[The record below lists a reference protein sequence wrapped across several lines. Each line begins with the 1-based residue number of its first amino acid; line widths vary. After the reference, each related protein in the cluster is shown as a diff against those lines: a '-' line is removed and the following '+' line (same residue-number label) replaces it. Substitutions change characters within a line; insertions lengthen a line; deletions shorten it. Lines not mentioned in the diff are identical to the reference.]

1 MEVRARVIIQE
12 KGLYTINY
20 EGTDRIAEVS
30 GKFRYEA
37 GSVADFPTVGDY
49 VVASWPEDGSHSI
62 ISNVFPRKSAFVRK
76 SAGTINEEQVV
87 AANIDTVFICMS
99 LNQDFNLRR
108 MERYIAVAWD
118 SGATP
123 IVVLTKSDLC
133 DNVVEKVAEAERVA
147 VGVDII
153 TTSSKEEDIDSLSQ
167 YLVNG
172 KTYAF
177 IGSSG
182 VGKSTLINTL
192 IGENTLR
199 TAGIREDDDKGRHTT
214 THRELIALKNGAFVI
229 DTPGMRELGL
239 MNSEEGVETAFSDV
253 EELISLCRFSN
264 CTHTNEPDCAVL
276 KAISEGGLPIDRWS
290 SYRKLMTE
298 NLYNT
303 NEAEYMKAK
312 KAKFKEIA
320 KTNKRRNKK

>member
-12 KGLYTINY
+12 KGLYTISCDGN
-20 EGTDRIAEVS
+20 EKIAEVS
-30 GKFRYEA
+30 GKFRYDANEP
-37 GSVADFPTVGDY
+37 SDFPTVGDY

-62 ISNVFPRKSAFVRK
+62 ISGVFPRKSAFVRK
-76 SAGTINEEQVV
+76 VAGMTHEEQVV

-108 MERYIAVAWD
+108 LERYIAVAWD

-123 IVVLTKSDLC
+123 AIVLTKADLC
-133 DNVVEKVAEAERVA
+133 QDTSEKIAEAESVSA
-147 VGVDII
+147 GVDII
-153 TTSSKEEDIDSLSQ
+153 VTSSKEEDIDSLSQ
-167 YLVNG
+167 YLVSG

-192 IGENTLR
+192 IGDSVIR
-199 TAGIREDDDKGRHTT
+199 TSEIREDDDKGRHTT
-214 THRELIALKNGAFVI
+214 THRELITLQNGAFVI
-229 DTPGMRELGL
+229 DTPGMREIGI
-239 MNSEEGVETAFSDV
+239 MNSEDGVETVFSDI
-253 EELISLCRFSN
+253 EELVSFCRFSN
-264 CTHTNEPDCAVL
+264 CTHTNEPGCEVL
-276 KAISEGGLPIDRWS
+276 KAIEEGRLCVDRWN

-312 KAKFKEIA
+312 KEKYKEIA
-320 KTNKRRNKK
+320 KINKKRKSK